1 MDINKTVTNR
11 IEQEKVKRRIPWVA
25 IAEAGHMNSD
35 QLKRRRDGQV
45 NWTASE
51 VADISTFLQVP
62 LLEFFQEQE
71 GKCAA

>member
-11 IEQEKVKRRIPWVA
+11 IIQEKVKRRIPWVA

-51 VADISTFLQVP
+51 VLDISLFLQVP
-62 LLEFFQEQE
+62 LIEFFQDQE
-71 GKCAA
+71 EARAA